1 MSTAT
6 QTTSPQQPKFFEV
19 RLGSMLIGRP
29 LPYDLF
35 LLISGQP
42 VLFRKKGDVVSLER
56 ASQLRNHGE
65 ATLLIPEDQRTIYL
79 DSLKSAV
86 KDPGVKTEEK
96 STLIKETAYLHIHD
110 LFTKKDIQPVI
121 GEARSLVDDM
131 VSFVSTDVAA
141 VSSLMRLSA
150 HDYYTYNHSVDVAV
164 YSIVLAKKIFGSDN
178 KELLI
183 QAGLGGFLHDIGKR
197 RIDLKIINKQGAL
210 TSDEWAEIKNHPQYG
225 MEFIKELSSVPEEA
239 KNIVYQHHENFDG
252 TGYPNGLSGENIS
265 KLSRVVAIADV
276 FDALTTKRSYHDAT
290 SPAQALDIMHGMQP
304 GKFDPSLFNSFDQK
318 FVTKSKVTLTADFDA
333 CSPQKGTIVRK

>member
-1 MSTAT
+1 MAIAP
-6 QTTSPQQPKFFEV
+6 QETTHKKPQFFEV
-19 RLGSMLIGRP
+19 RLGSMIIGRA

-42 VLFRKKGDVVSLER
+42 VLFRKKGDLVSLDR
-56 ASQLRNHGE
+56 ASQLRSHSE
-65 ATLLIPEDQRTIYL
+65 LTLLVPEDQRTVYL

-86 KDPGVKTEEK
+86 KDDGVKTEEK

-121 GEARSLVDDM
+121 VEARSLVEDM

-197 RIDLKIINKQGAL
+197 RIDLGIINKQGAL
-210 TSDEWAEIKNHPQYG
+210 TSTEWAEVKNHPTYG
-225 MEFIKELSSVPEEA
+225 MEYLKELSNVPQEA

-276 FDALTTKRSYHDAT
+276 FDALTTKRSYHEAT

-318 FVTKSKVTLTADFDA
+318 FVAKAPVTLSSNFDA
-333 CSPQKGTIVRK
+333 CVPNIGTLIKK

>member
-1 MSTAT
+1 MSTAEKT
-6 QTTSPQQPKFFEV
+6 APKQPKFFEV
-19 RLGSMLIGRP
+19 RVGSVIMGRG
-29 LPYDLF
+29 LPYDVY

-42 VLFRKKGDVVSLER
+42 VLFRKTGDVISLDR
-56 ASQLRNHGE
+56 AKQLRDHGG
-65 ATLLIPEDQRTIYL
+65 ATLLVPDEQRTAYL

-86 KDPGVKTEEK
+86 KDPEVKVEEK
-96 STLIKETAYLHIHD
+96 STLIKETAYIHIHD

-121 GEARSLVDDM
+121 SEARSLVDDM

-178 KELLI
+178 REMLI
-183 QAGLGGFLHDIGKR
+183 QAGLGGLLHDIGKR
-197 RIDLKIINKQGAL
+197 RIDLSIINKQGAL
-210 TSDEWAEIKNHPQYG
+210 TATEWAEIKNHPSYG
-225 MEFIKELSSVPEEA
+225 LEFLKDVKSVPEEA
-239 KNIVYQHHENFDG
+239 KKIVYQHHENFDG
-252 TGYPNGLSGENIS
+252 TGYPKGVSGEDIS

-276 FDALTTKRSYHDAT
+276 FDALTTKRSYHDAI

-304 GKFDPSLFNSFDQK
+304 GKFDPSLFHSFDQK
-318 FVTKSKVTLTADFDA
+318 FITKPTATLAADFDA
-333 CSPQKGTIVRK
+333 CEPKKQEIIKK